1 MRSTRTLAACAAA
14 TALVGLLSA
23 TPAMAAP
30 ADRAGIGASQS
41 AAAPATSAPAAS
53 STVTASLVDGHVIV
67 SLPGEIASS
76 DTWLMVRAGE
86 RVLGQIQ
93 NGVVLGGK
101 SYYALDGRMKVEF
114 GAAQAGERLEVFQL
128 EGSLGDDVDDAHWIK
143 KLADFRA
150 SDAPLESGLTASF
163 EDGFAVVSVPTA
175 VFAAERRLVF
185 RADGVEVGQSYGGE
199 TFIGGGQDG
208 RTMFLGSK
216 RTDGDLT
223 RVQLL
228 GVKPGSRVEVSE
240 YEGTAFDFGVDDVK
254 RIAKLFDQQVG
265 EKPGVAV
272 SLVNGNAVLSVP
284 DEVLRT
290 NKRLVVSAGGRDL
303 GEIQGDAAYGA
314 VKVWRE
320 GDAKLFEFS
329 TVTPGQHL
337 EVWEYEGTWY
347 DSRDPAHRKE
357 KLLDQVLTAT
367 PAAPAPPAPAEPTFV
382 KASISDGRAL
392 VTLPDAIVESDR
404 RFVVVVGGKPVA
416 EMRQNDARGVAGV
429 SKSTEDAETTF
440 LIDGVNP
447 GDRLEVWEYEG
458 VLGFGFQDALRKAE
472 VFDQQL

>member
-30 ADRAGIGASQS
+30 ADRAEIGASRS
-41 AAAPATSAPAAS
+41 AAAPVTSAPAPS
-53 STVTASLVDGHVIV
+53 SSVTASLVNGHVIV
-67 SLPGEIASS
+67 SLPGDISS
-76 DTWLMVRAGE
+76 SNTWLMVRAGE

-93 NGVVLGGK
+93 NGVVLGGT

-150 SDAPLESGLTASF
+150 SDAPLESGLTATF

-240 YEGTAFDFGVDDVK
+240 YEGAGFDFGVEGVK

-265 EKPGVAV
+265 EKPGVVV

-320 GDAKLFEFS
+320 GDAELFEFS

-357 KLLDQVLTAT
+357 KLLDQVLTAA
-367 PAAPAPPAPAEPTFV
+367 PAAPASPAPAEPTFV

>member
-30 ADRAGIGASQS
+30 AGIGASRS

-53 STVTASLVDGHVIV
+53 SAVTASLVDGHVIV

-128 EGSLGDDVDDAHWIK
+128 EGSLGDDVDGAHWIK
-143 KLADFRA
+143 KLADFPA
-150 SDAPLESGLTASF
+150 SDAPVESGLTASF

-208 RTMFLGSK
+208 RTAFLGSK

-240 YEGTAFDFGVDDVK
+240 YEGAGFDFGVEDVK

-290 NKRLVVSAGGRDL
+290 DKRLVVSAGGRDL
-303 GEIQGDAAYGA
+303 GEIQGDAAYGP

-367 PAAPAPPAPAEPTFV
+367 PAAPASPAPAEPTFV

-440 LIDGVNP
+440 LIDGVNA

>member
-1 MRSTRTLAACAAA
+1 M
-14 TALVGLLSA
+14 
-23 TPAMAAP
+23 
-30 ADRAGIGASQS
+30 
-41 AAAPATSAPAAS
+41 
-53 STVTASLVDGHVIV
+53 TASLVDGHVIV
-67 SLPGEIASS
+67 SLPDEIASS

-143 KLADFRA
+143 KLADFPA
-150 SDAPLESGLTASF
+150 SDAPVESGLTASF

-199 TFIGGGQDG
+199 TSIGGGQDG
-208 RTMFLGSK
+208 RTAFLGSK

-240 YEGTAFDFGVDDVK
+240 YEGAGFDFGVEDVK

-290 NKRLVVSAGGRDL
+290 DKRLVVSAGGRDL
-303 GEIQGDAAYGA
+303 GEIQGDAAYGP

-367 PAAPAPPAPAEPTFV
+367 PAAPASPAPAEPTFV

-416 EMRQNDARGVAGV
+416 EMRQNDSRGVAGV

-440 LIDGVNP
+440 LIDGVDP